1 MIFSLGWHQR
11 SSLVQAD
18 SMSGYV
24 MAPEIFTKD
33 TNFNSGWYYQ
43 PEIKIK
49 TLYIIYMT
57 YPLLPSSKTPH
68 VSSIFFS
75 SISLSLFPVP
85 VFPFFPY
92 LSAGSGWERAERTTR
107 RLGGGRAHEEE
118 KGQQPGGVGGGR
130 AGEAGR
136 KNLFVYDLW

>member
-1 MIFSLGWHQR
+1 MIFSPGWHQR
-11 SSLVQAD
+11 SSLVQTD
-18 SMSGYV
+18 SMSGCV
-24 MAPEIFTKD
+24 RTPKIFTKY
-33 TNFNSGWYYQ
+33 TNFNSDWYYQ

-49 TLYIIYMT
+49 TLYIIFMT
-57 YPLLPSSKTPH
+57 YPLLPSSKTPRLLY
-68 VSSIFFS
+68 IFS

-107 RLGGGRAHEEE
+107 RLGGGRAHEET
-118 KGQQPGGVGGGR
+118 GQQPGVVGGGR